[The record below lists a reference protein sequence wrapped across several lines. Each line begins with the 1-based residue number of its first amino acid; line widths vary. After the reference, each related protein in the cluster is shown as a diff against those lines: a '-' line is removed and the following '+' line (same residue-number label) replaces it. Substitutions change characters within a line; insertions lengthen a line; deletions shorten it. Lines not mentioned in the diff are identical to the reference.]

1 MAAVKWNQD
10 LNAGQNWMADINLL
24 NTDGTGRDITGQTLV
39 SQVRRHYKSVSA
51 KENIRCVIVDSA
63 TGNVQLMLSAT
74 QTTNLKTGKWL
85 YDVEMTDRR
94 GSEVT
99 ITSITG
105 SGAEA
110 VAFVDGTGSVTAVTV
125 INPGSGYADGDA
137 TVSIDDARSGTPTGA
152 GATATATITDGKISA
167 ITVTNGGS
175 GYVQQPKER
184 VIEGIINIKPEVTTA
199 DAALAMSMGGGGVN
213 PSQ

>member
-1 MAAVKWNQD
+1 MASVKWNQD

-39 SQVRRHYKSVSA
+39 SQVRRHYKSVSV
-51 KENIRCVIVDSA
+51 KENIRCVIKNAA
-63 TGNVQLMLSAT
+63 TGNVQLMLSAA

-94 GSEVT
+94 GSAVT
-99 ITSITG
+99 ITGDG

-125 INPGSGYADGDA
+125 INSGSGYTNA
-137 TVSIDDARSGTPTGA
+137 TVSIDDIRDGTPTGS
-152 GATATATITDGKISA
+152 GATATATITNNVISA
-167 ITVTNGGS
+167 ITVTNGGT

>member
-10 LNAGQNWMADINLL
+10 LNAGQDWMADINLL
-24 NTDGTGRDITGQTLV
+24 NTDGTSRDITGQTFV

-51 KENIRCVIVDSA
+51 KENIRCMIVDASI
-63 TGNVQLMLSAT
+63 GNIRLMLSPA
-74 QTTNLKTGKWL
+74 QTTNLKNGKWL

-94 GSEVT
+94 GSAVT
-99 ITSITG
+99 ITSLTG

-110 VAFVDGTGSVTAVTV
+110 VAFVDGTGSVTAVT
-125 INPGSGYADGDA
+125 ITNPGSGYADA
-137 TVSIDDARSGTPTGA
+137 SVSVDDIRAGTPTGS
-152 GATATATITDGKISA
+152 GATATATITDGKVST

-184 VIEGIINIKPEVTTA
+184 VIEGIIALRPEVTTA
-199 DAALAMSMGGGGVN
+199 DAAMAMSMGGGGVN
-213 PSQ
+213 PAN